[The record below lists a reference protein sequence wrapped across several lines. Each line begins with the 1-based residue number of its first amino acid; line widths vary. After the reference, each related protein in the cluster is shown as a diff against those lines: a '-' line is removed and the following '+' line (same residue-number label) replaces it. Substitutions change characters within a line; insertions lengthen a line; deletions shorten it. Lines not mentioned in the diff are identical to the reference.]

1 MQDPLGIQRLLVE
14 LGRLTGYLYT
24 LLHPNLVV
32 TRLLDDSLG
41 LLLNI
46 WFKFVITTSDVESG
60 GDFVNNATIQRF
72 EPKVQLVANAALA
85 LVAVWA
91 AYRIMWGHGLFTQY
105 TARILLPRL
114 VMVAVLVNFALPMYQ
129 VVVSASNVI
138 STAVMTGNVHDDLA
152 TFGASFANDPNAGT
166 WEVITTGAL
175 ALGYGVLAITYFV
188 RYAVLIVLAITAPL
202 AGLFFMLPETHHIAK
217 MWASQFT
224 TNLFMQPA
232 QLFVLSIGL
241 GLEHDGISPVHHLF
255 ALASLLLVFK
265 IPGAMGGSEK
275 VAHKL
280 QSTLTT
286 SIHHL
291 AHAVAKA

>member
-255 ALASLLLVFK
+255 ALASLLVVFK